1 MQVNRKWIYTGLL
14 LALGAGLLGWAF
26 APRPIEVEVATATKG
41 RFESSIDEDGKTRLR
56 ERYVVSAP
64 LAGLLTRI
72 SLREGDV
79 VDANAAVATLQPV
92 LSPMLD
98 ERTLR
103 EQQLQVGI
111 AQAQVQRAVA
121 RMGSARVA
129 LQQARNEVRRSE
141 QLAGQG
147 FISPNKFDSDRLG
160 VQAAQQELDAATED
174 RHMADHAVEQARA
187 ALVAV
192 RAPDK
197 EGARGFVLRSPVAGR
212 VMRVVQ
218 SSETAVALG
227 APLIELG
234 DTRKLEIVAELLTT
248 DALRIG
254 PGSQVTIERWGG
266 KQPLQGRVR
275 QIEPAAFTKVSALGV
290 EEQRVKV
297 LIDIVSPGDEWSAL
311 GDAYRVG
318 VRIVTQSVDGVVK
331 VPAGA
336 VFPVA
341 AQGPQAPAGSAVF
354 VVSQGRARLVAVQL
368 GGRHGGEAW
377 VSQGLSPQD
386 VVIVYPG
393 AAVKDGVR
401 VVERKV

>member
-1 MQVNRKWIYTGLL
+1 MQVNRTWIYAGLGAL
-14 LALGAGLLGWAF
+14 LVAGLLGWAF

-72 SLREGDV
+72 TLREGDV

-103 EQQLQVGI
+103 EQQLQVDI

-121 RMGSARVA
+121 RMGSARIA

-197 EGARGFVLRSPVAGR
+197 EGARGFVLRAPVAGR

-227 APLIELG
+227 APLLELG

-254 PGSQVTIERWGG
+254 PGSEVTIERWGG

-275 QIEPAAFTKVSALGV
+275 QIEPSAFTKVSALGV

-297 LIDIVSPGDEWSAL
+297 LIDIVSPEAEWSAL

-331 VPAGA
+331 VPVGA

-341 AQGPQAPAGSAVF
+341 AQGQTPAGSAVF
-354 VVSQGRARLVAVQL
+354 VLRQGRARLVPVQL
-368 GGRHGGEAW
+368 GGRYGSEAW

-393 AAVKDGVR
+393 ATVKDGVR